1 MRAKNL
7 FRFFRGISKPIS
19 IFVVPHNGMPSLRFN
34 LSVFFFILLG
44 GAWSLITIWAG
55 YTAGRHF
62 DYYVT
67 KTDNKILRS
76 KMASVSDQVEQGLAY
91 LEMTKKTDNQ
101 LRKVLGMRPDLQGE
115 AANPLGGADA
125 SDLAD
130 FRKMLSHKAEEI
142 KEKALSG
149 SIVKMQEES
158 RKRLSSYSE
167 ITWYLANRH
176 NSARATPSMWPAQ
189 GRITSPFG
197 YRMAPLSAASEFHS
211 GIDIA
216 NEAGTAIHVTAD
228 GVVRHSGWAQGYGMC
243 VVVDHGF
250 GYSTLYGHMNELLVQ
265 EGTILKRGQLV
276 GRMGST
282 GTSTGNH
289 LHYEVWVAGIPKNPA
304 RFLEV
309 GAKSEN
315 LGGFFDGIFGG
326 L

>member
-1 MRAKNL
+1 MWVNSL
-7 FRFFRGISKPIS
+7 FRLFRSIGKPIS
-19 IFVVPHNGMPSLRFN
+19 IFVVPHNGMPSLRVN
-34 LSVFFFILLG
+34 LSVFFFILFG
-44 GAWSLITIWAG
+44 GAWALLTIWAG
-55 YTAGRHF
+55 YAAGRHF

-67 KTDNKILRS
+67 KMDNKILRS
-76 KMASVSDQVEQGLAY
+76 KMASVSEQVEQGLAY

-101 LRKVLGMRPDLQGE
+101 LRKVLGMRPELQGE
-115 AANPLGGADA
+115 VNSLGGADA
-125 SDLAD
+125 SDLTD

-176 NSARATPSMWPAQ
+176 NSARATPSMWPTQ

-197 YRMAPLSAASEFHS
+197 YRLSSLRAASEYHS

-216 NEAGTAIHVTAD
+216 NEAGTPIHVTAD

-243 VVVDHGF
+243 MVVDHGF
-250 GYSTLYGHMNELLVQ
+250 GYSTLYGHMSELLVQ
-265 EGTILKRGQLV
+265 EGTVLKRGRLV
-276 GRMGST
+276 GRIGST

-289 LHYEVWVAGIPKNPA
+289 LHYEVWVAGIPKDPM

-309 GAKSEN
+309 GKKNEN
-315 LGGFFDGIFGG
+315 LGGLFDGIFGG